1 VAIKGNLK
9 HANIGKNQ
17 HFRID
22 LRLLFRFGM
31 GCCWLHYLVNEKQSG
46 YQTSIIEK
54 KSH

>member
-22 LRLLFRFGM
+22 LRLLLDLGWDVV
-31 GCCWLHYLVNEKQSG
+31 G
-46 YQTSIIEK
+46 SITL
-54 KSH
+54 